1 MTPDLAPPA
10 PNMQQR
16 LLWLIALLPLAIQAM
31 PFAVSPGTWSVREIP
46 TSQRAAREAG
56 RVAVQY
62 LNYYSGS
69 PHQLVYLDVVRK
81 ATVKS
86 VPEIGDKFYIEFTTK
101 DYQTNQEVRVCTA
114 SVFFRQRQAK
124 PAIHVNCSTSGS
136 LMKAREDDYNFY
148 RQMKKQIT
156 PISGKDIPDSFGF
169 IDPDMLPVW
178 YLAIMGSSFAIWEKT
193 SEERSYTMAQIKTVQ
208 QLPRKDDSIAFDYDI
223 LLHELPTEEMIFCS
237 LHIVWIP
244 GKPPKVDY
252 ECSHNAEN
260 GSGTESEEGS
270 TFLGNFK

>member
-1 MTPDLAPPA
+1 MKLV
-10 PNMQQR
+10 
-16 LLWLIALLPLAIQAM
+16 WLITLLPLAIRAI
-31 PFAVSPGTWSVREIP
+31 PFSVSPEAWSVRDIP

-56 RVAVQY
+56 RVTVQY

-69 PHQLVYLDVVRK
+69 PHQLLYLDAVRK

-86 VPEIGDKFYIEFTTK
+86 IPEIGDKFYIEFTTK
-101 DYQTNQEVRVCTA
+101 DYQTNEARVCTA
-114 SVFFRQRQAK
+114 SVFFRQQQAK
-124 PAIHVNCSTSGS
+124 PAIHVNCTTSGS

-148 RQMKKQIT
+148 SKVKKQIT

-169 IDPDMLPVW
+169 IEPDMLPVW
-178 YLAIMGSSFAIWEKT
+178 YLAIMGSSFAVWEKT
-193 SEERSYTMAQIKTVQ
+193 TEERSYTMAQIKTVQ
-208 QLPRKDDSIAFDYDI
+208 QLPRKDDSVAFDYDI
-223 LLHELPTEEMIFCS
+223 LLHELPTEEMIHCS

-252 ECSHNAEN
+252 ECSNNAEN
-260 GSGTESEEGS
+260 GSGAESEEGS